1 MLADKNWI
9 YQVPYINQA
18 TGESRRRVR
27 KAHMG
32 SPMPWKTSHSA
43 RMAPVVTTAALLAPT
58 RWPHGQVCAIGLHSA
73 EIKRVNSREF
83 ALKLGPKFG
92 KMRHIG
98 SKEEMGIK
106 GEICL

>member
-1 MLADKNWI
+1 
-9 YQVPYINQA
+9 
-18 TGESRRRVR
+18 
-27 KAHMG
+27 
-32 SPMPWKTSHSA
+32 MPWKTSHSA
-43 RMAPVVTTAALLAPT
+43 RMAPVVTTAAWLAPT

-83 ALKLGPKFG
+83 ALKLGPKFSPKFG
-92 KMRHIG
+92 KMLHIG

>member
-1 MLADKNWI
+1 
-9 YQVPYINQA
+9 
-18 TGESRRRVR
+18 
-27 KAHMG
+27 
-32 SPMPWKTSHSA
+32 MPWKTSPSA
-43 RMAPVVTTAALLAPT
+43 RMAPVVTTAAWLAPT

-83 ALKLGPKFG
+83 ALKLGPKFSPKFG
-92 KMRHIG
+92 KMLHIG